1 MNRRDFFKFPAVVA
15 LMAAVPPLAKVAAA
29 PVFEEAMPIAAAPV
43 VATVVQSA
51 ITGFVREIL
60 AYDIRLDTYMVRWDI
75 GDGKEQYDITYMTNE
90 EDDGLTKEEFLIAK
104 REEAVTQLKKY
115 AESKGMNMEKLI
127 KLQLPPGANHA
138 RYV

>member
-29 PVFEEAMPIAAAPV
+29 PVFEEAMAAAPV

-51 ITGFVREIL
+51 VAGFVREIM
-60 AYDIRLDTYMVRWDI
+60 AYDINSDQYLVRWDI
-75 GDGKEQYDITYMTNE
+75 GDGKEQHEITYVCNIE
-90 EDDGLTKEEFLIAK
+90 NHLTKEDFLIAK
-104 REEAVTQLKKY
+104 REDAVAQLKAY
-115 AESKGMNMEKLI
+115 AESNGMNMDKLI
-127 KLQLPPGANHA
+127 KLQLPSGIEHA